1 MRKGLSISA
10 ALAVMGFMALGTGLA
25 AANTTPRWVK
35 HVRSYPGGIS
45 GGVRAYLDPGTSSA
59 KRGPDGH
66 ARAPAPS
73 RARRAPRRS
82 TT

>member
-1 MRKGLSISA
+1 MRKALGISA

-25 AANTTPRWVK
+25 AANATPRWVK

-45 GGVRAYLDPGTSSA
+45 GGVRAYLDPGTA
-59 KRGPDGH
+59 GANPGLT
-66 ARAPAPS
+66 ATRAPARS

>member
-1 MRKGLSISA
+1 MRKGLGISA
-10 ALAVMGFMALGTGLA
+10 ALAVMGLMALGTGLA

-45 GGVRAYLDPGTSSA
+45 GGVRAYLDPGTSGA
-59 KRGPDGH
+59 NPGLTATP
-66 ARAPAPS
+66 RASSFSRPASP
-73 RARRAPRRS
+73 ARS